1 MPVYIVSNES
11 FGDNVYKIGYTQNV
25 DKRMDQLFNTSVP
38 TPFNI
43 EILWRGNMDMEH
55 DIHYRC
61 RECRINNS
69 REFFRFDEEKL
80 QKVIEEVSE
89 FAKVLYVSDRFKKY
103 VPTKEEYYEE
113 EDAPFLEHT
122 APCEEVIITLTDG
135 RALTYG
141 DRDYYEVQ
149 FTDNAVWIYD
159 GKYTHN
165 SLTMFPLHMI
175 KQVNCQY
182 AQTACYDPGEGKV
195 RMKLP
200 DNLDTSRMNNI
211 YGD

>member
-1 MPVYIVSNES
+1 MAVYVMSNES
-11 FGDNVYKIGYTQNV
+11 FGEDVYKIGYSENP
-25 DKRMDQLFNTSVP
+25 KRREGQLWNTSIP
-38 TPFNI
+38 TPFKL
-43 EILWRGNMDMEH
+43 EIAWQGNKDMES
-55 DIHYRC
+55 DIHNEYANYRIH
-61 RECRINNS
+61 ES
-69 REFFRFDEEKL
+69 REFFKFDEEQL
-80 QKVIEEVSE
+80 HAFLEDVTSY
-89 FAKVLYVSDRFKKY
+89 AKIIYVSDQFKKY
-103 VPTKEEYYEE
+103 VPMEDEYCENGY
-113 EDAPFLEHT
+113 APFLEHT